1 MLPPT
6 PRPTATGRETPPGTP
21 TGEEPP
27 PGASGL
33 VQRRHSF
40 SRHLLT
46 HILISVS
53 HDNVHGVFNF
63 ISILTSRSRWI
74 PCGFRSIVFF
84 IFICTIFPSNAVVMA
99 YQRVLLKIREKRL
112 SWLRVY
118 FNNVQPLVFN
128 IFGCSFIYLFFV
140 SSYSY
145 KLLSSL
151 LLFIPFHSRHDLGF
165 LFFYNLY
172 YRLS

>member
-1 MLPPT
+1 MLKTGTDWRGEASVNLCRSHRNLFKIPFSLSRSYAQISESHSQVNLSEKHSHKSLFFQMLPPT

-63 ISILTSRSRWI
+63 ISILTSRSRWLT
-74 PCGFRSIVFF
+74 CGFRSIV
-84 IFICTIFPSNAVVMA
+84 
-99 YQRVLLKIREKRL
+99 R
-112 SWLRVY
+112 
-118 FNNVQPLVFN
+118 
-128 IFGCSFIYLFFV
+128 SFLF
-140 SSYSY
+140 
-145 KLLSSL
+145 LPSSL
-151 LLFIPFHSRHDLGF
+151 LTQW
-165 LFFYNLY
+165 
-172 YRLS
+172 